1 MSEHKTHWK
10 KLVNPDY
17 IGAYALEGCDLTV
30 TIDKVVREMVTGD
43 AGKKEEC
50 TVAYLIGQKPF
61 ILNRTNSKMITKL
74 YNSPYIEDWA
84 GKKITIYP
92 TTTRVAGEVT
102 ECLRIRPAIPK
113 EIDFTKEIEADISKL
128 KQCKTLDELKSV
140 YASLKHSKDLK
151 VISVK
156 DELKGTLK

>member
-1 MSEHKTHWK
+1 MADSKTHWK

-17 IGAYALEGCDLTV
+17 IGAYALDGSDLTV
-30 TIDKVVREMVTGD
+30 TIERVTRELVTGD

-50 TVAYLIGQKPF
+50 TVAYLKGQKPF
-61 ILNRTNSKMITKL
+61 ILNRTNSKMIAKL

-102 ECLRIRPAIPK
+102 ECLRIRPSIPR
-113 EIDFTKEIEADISKL
+113 EEDFSKEIESDITKL

-140 YASLKHSKDLK
+140 YSSLKHALDLK
-151 VISVK
+151 VIAVK
-156 DELKGTLK
+156 DELKKTLK